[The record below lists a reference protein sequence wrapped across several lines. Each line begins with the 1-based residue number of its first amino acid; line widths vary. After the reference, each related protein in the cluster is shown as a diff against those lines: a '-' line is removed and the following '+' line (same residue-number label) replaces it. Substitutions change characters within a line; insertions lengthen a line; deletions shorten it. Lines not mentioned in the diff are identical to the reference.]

1 MDTNEMNMTAAHA
14 NTDTQT
20 EAAANPLATFQ
31 EVANNLIADRSKD
44 ALTKAA
50 IAYGFLNSLVRD
62 NKITPEQ
69 MVQVYGSF
77 MINVLNLAC

>member
-1 MDTNEMNMTAAHA
+1 METNEMNMTAARA
-14 NTDTQT
+14 DTDPQT

-31 EVANNLIADRSKD
+31 EVATNLINDRSKD

-69 MVQVYGSF
+69 MVQVYGGF
-77 MINVLNLAC
+77 MINALNLAC